1 MMNSIDL
8 NGHSHSFNVQFRVN
22 YKVDYGQ
29 AIAIIGNTDEMG
41 AWKHFKHCLHWTE
54 GDNWVIDMTL
64 RQPYFMYKYVVVNYD
79 TKEPIRWEEER
90 NRIADLL
97 LFEKGQKIIMN
108 DMWEHYFVR
117 FTIYYPL

>member
-1 MMNSIDL
+1 
-8 NGHSHSFNVQFRVN
+8 
-22 YKVDYGQ
+22 
-29 AIAIIGNTDEMG
+29 
-41 AWKHFKHCLHWTE
+41 
-54 GDNWVIDMTL
+54 
-64 RQPYFMYKYVVVNYD
+64 MYKYVVVNYD